1 MKSLVGTTF
10 FDVAILLAAMSAAKG
25 KKLKKKKE
33 EAGCGCGI
41 FLLLMLVG
49 TVGGLWWLAPRL
61 HRIDIETARDGD
73 LVAALKGLFEEEK
86 EEPVFKPVE
95 LPAGIPD
102 EPVELPVTDSAVAD
116 SAAIASP
123 DPSQAIEVEPPP
135 PPPAP
140 ANTEPALP
148 AVWQA
153 KEIRGIYLSRY
164 QVTNRAS
171 EKTIR
176 DRVRYYKSQGLNT
189 IIHGVWGNGC
199 TMYPSE
205 VMQKTFGMASC
216 PNLFEDPWLDWMLDE
231 ADKQGMQIHAYFEKG
246 IKLDKNSPIFEIATR
261 KGWFVPGI
269 DKTYPSVDHYILDVE
284 NPEVVKYFTEISAEF
299 ARKYPTIDAVQWDD
313 YVGYH
318 EELPG
323 DEDRTPQLTN
333 FMLGLR
339 SAVKS
344 ANPSATSEI
353 NFDVCHHNPYWGK
366 RYFDADWANWNVDRA
381 FIQVYNDD
389 NFDAEMDYVKQH
401 AGIAISD
408 DQFSRLKS
416 LASNTDVKSVLLFPA
431 AGKPEETAAK
441 FRAVWESW

>member
-1 MKSLVGTTF
+1 M
-10 FDVAILLAAMSAAKG
+10 AAAKG
-25 KKLKKKKE
+25 EKLKKKE
-33 EAGCGCGI
+33 DSGCGCGI
-41 FLLLMLVG
+41 WLLLMLVG
-49 TVGGLWWLAPRL
+49 SVAGLWWLFPRL

-73 LVAALKGLFEEEK
+73 LVAALKSLFEEENS
-86 EEPVFKPVE
+86 EEAPVFEPVV

-102 EPVELPVTDSAVAD
+102 EPVEVLITDSAGLD
-116 SAAIASP
+116 SGAIASP
-123 DPSQAIEVEPPP
+123 TPNQNIEVAPPP
-135 PPPAP
+135 PPPSP
-140 ANTEPALP
+140 ASTEPTLP
-148 AVWQA
+148 AAWQA

-171 EKTIR
+171 EQTIR
-176 DRVRYYKSQGLNT
+176 DRVRYYKSQGINT

-246 IKLDKNSPIFEIATR
+246 IKLDKNSPIFEVATR

-269 DKTYPSVDHYILDVE
+269 DKTYPNVDHYILDVE
-284 NPEVVKYFTEISAEF
+284 NPDVVKYFTEISAEF
-299 ARKYPTIDAVQWDD
+299 VQKYPTIDAVQWDD

-323 DEDRTPQLTN
+323 EEDRTPQLTS

-339 SAVKS
+339 LAVKS
-344 ANPSATSEI
+344 ENPKI

-389 NFDAEMDYVKQH
+389 NFDVEMDYVQQH

-408 DQFSRLKS
+408 NQFNRLET
-416 LASNTDVKSVLLFPA
+416 LANSEEVKSVLLFPV
-431 AGKPEETAAK
+431 AGNPEETAAK
-441 FRAVWESW
+441 FRAVWESQ